1 MSVSG
6 SSSNESQAD
15 ILNLWP
21 YDRLQ
26 EYVASTMY
34 VKCALVLCC
43 YDSIRNC
50 LLLTWVDNF
59 LLLLLFGLQLVD
71 FHSVIY
77 CVVLV
82 VVFDAISSNNFF
94 SKKRF

>member
-34 VKCALVLCC
+34 VKSAFVLC
-43 YDSIRNC
+43 
-50 LLLTWVDNF
+50 V
-59 LLLLLFGLQLVD
+59 
-71 FHSVIY
+71 VII
-77 CVVLV
+77 V
-82 VVFDAISSNNFF
+82 
-94 SKKRF
+94 